1 MMEVL
6 GQVLYLKNKKD
17 GKVKDQNKSNTAD
30 WRKVK
35 GSVVCCSLNGLY
47 ECYERR
53 KIQAYLLRKLI

>member
-30 WRKVK
+30 
-35 GSVVCCSLNGLY
+35 
-47 ECYERR
+47 
-53 KIQAYLLRKLI
+53 